1 MEAKFFSEIEKKINV
16 KTIKD
21 FEKEIRI
28 KINNEFETLRKKNE
42 DLSRILIADE
52 CNMWNKI
59 KNGEYSWLQLNNDK
73 NKKLYRL
80 IEIYSNFNEI
90 VDSVKDL
97 NTKIDRVKLLK
108 TLLMKIRKNIIF
120 IKYYIYP
127 PKYAFIK

>member
-28 KINNEFETLRKKNE
+28 KINNEFETLRKKND

-90 VDSVKDL
+90 VDSVKNL
-97 NTKIDRVKLLK
+97 NTKIDSVNLLK
-108 TLLMKIRKNIIF
+108 NA
-120 IKYYIYP
+120 P
-127 PKYAFIK
+127 DED

>member
-1 MEAKFFSEIEKKINV
+1 MESKFFSEIEKKINV

-59 KNGEYSWLQLNNDK
+59 KNGEYSWLQLSNDK

-90 VDSVKDL
+90 VDSVKNL
-97 NTKIDRVKLLK
+97 NTKIDRFKLLK
-108 TLLMKIRKNIIF
+108 NDTDED
-120 IKYYIYP
+120 
-127 PKYAFIK
+127 

>member
-1 MEAKFFSEIEKKINV
+1 MEAKFFSEIEKKMNV

-21 FEKEIRI
+21 FEKEVRT
-28 KINNEFETLRKKNE
+28 KIYNEFETLRKKNE
-42 DLSRILIADE
+42 DLSRILISDE

-59 KNGEYSWLQLNNDK
+59 RNGEYSWLQLNNDK

-108 TLLMKIRKNIIF
+108 NE
-120 IKYYIYP
+120 P
-127 PKYAFIK
+127 DGE

>member
-1 MEAKFFSEIEKKINV
+1 METKFFSEIEKKINV

-59 KNGEYSWLQLNNDK
+59 KNGEYSWLQLSNDK

-90 VDSVKDL
+90 VDSVKNL
-97 NTKIDRVKLLK
+97 NTKIDRFKLLK
-108 TLLMKIRKNIIF
+108 NTTDED
-120 IKYYIYP
+120 
-127 PKYAFIK
+127 

>member
-1 MEAKFFSEIEKKINV
+1 METKFFSEIEKKINV
-16 KTIKD
+16 KKIKD

-97 NTKIDRVKLLK
+97 NTKIDRFKLLK
-108 TLLMKIRKNIIF
+108 NA
-120 IKYYIYP
+120 P
-127 PKYAFIK
+127 DED

>member
-59 KNGEYSWLQLNNDK
+59 KNGAYSWLQLNNDK

-80 IEIYSNFNEI
+80 IESYSNFNEI
-90 VDSVKDL
+90 VDSVKNL

-108 TLLMKIRKNIIF
+108 NA
-120 IKYYIYP
+120 P
-127 PKYAFIK
+127 DED

>member
-1 MEAKFFSEIEKKINV
+1 MEAKFFSEIEKKMNV

-21 FEKEIRI
+21 FEKEVRT
-28 KINNEFETLRKKNE
+28 KIYNEFETLRKKNE
-42 DLSRILIADE
+42 DLSRILISGE
-52 CNMWNKI
+52 CDMWNKI

-80 IEIYSNFNEI
+80 IEIYSKFNEI

-108 TLLMKIRKNIIF
+108 NE
-120 IKYYIYP
+120 P
-127 PKYAFIK
+127 DGD

>member
-59 KNGEYSWLQLNNDK
+59 KNGAYSWLQLNNDK

-90 VDSVKDL
+90 VDSVKNL
-97 NTKIDRVKLLK
+97 NTKIDRFKLLK
-108 TLLMKIRKNIIF
+108 NATDED
-120 IKYYIYP
+120 
-127 PKYAFIK
+127 

>member
-1 MEAKFFSEIEKKINV
+1 MENKFFSEIEKKINV

-28 KINNEFETLRKKNE
+28 KINNEFETLRKKND

-90 VDSVKDL
+90 VDSVKNL
-97 NTKIDRVKLLK
+97 NTKIDRVNLLK
-108 TLLMKIRKNIIF
+108 NA
-120 IKYYIYP
+120 P
-127 PKYAFIK
+127 DED

>member
-1 MEAKFFSEIEKKINV
+1 MEAKFFSEIEKKMNV

-21 FEKEIRI
+21 FEKEVRT
-28 KINNEFETLRKKNE
+28 KIYNEFETLRKKNE
-42 DLSRILIADE
+42 DLSRILISDE

-59 KNGEYSWLQLNNDK
+59 RNGEYSWLQLNNDK

-108 TLLMKIRKNIIF
+108 NA
-120 IKYYIYP
+120 P
-127 PKYAFIK
+127 DED

>member
-59 KNGEYSWLQLNNDK
+59 KNGAYSWLQLNNDK

-97 NTKIDRVKLLK
+97 NTKMDRVKLLK
-108 TLLMKIRKNIIF
+108 NA
-120 IKYYIYP
+120 P
-127 PKYAFIK
+127 DED

>member
-21 FEKEIRI
+21 FEKEIRM

-90 VDSVKDL
+90 VDSVKNL
-97 NTKIDRVKLLK
+97 NTKIDRFKLLK
-108 TLLMKIRKNIIF
+108 NA
-120 IKYYIYP
+120 P
-127 PKYAFIK
+127 DED

>member
-90 VDSVKDL
+90 VDSVKNL
-97 NTKIDRVKLLK
+97 NTKIDRVNLLK
-108 TLLMKIRKNIIF
+108 NA
-120 IKYYIYP
+120 P
-127 PKYAFIK
+127 DED

>member
-90 VDSVKDL
+90 VDNVKNL
-97 NTKIDRVKLLK
+97 NTKIDRVNLLK
-108 TLLMKIRKNIIF
+108 NA
-120 IKYYIYP
+120 P
-127 PKYAFIK
+127 EED

>member
-1 MEAKFFSEIEKKINV
+1 MEAKFFSEIEKKMSI

-21 FEKEIRI
+21 FEKEVRT
-28 KINNEFETLRKKNE
+28 KIYNEFETLRKKNE
-42 DLSRILIADE
+42 DLSRVLISDE

-59 KNGEYSWLQLNNDK
+59 KNGEYSWLQLNNEK

-97 NTKIDRVKLLK
+97 NTKIERVKLLK
-108 TLLMKIRKNIIF
+108 NA
-120 IKYYIYP
+120 P
-127 PKYAFIK
+127 DEE

>member
-59 KNGEYSWLQLNNDK
+59 KNGAYSWLQLNNDK

-80 IEIYSNFNEI
+80 IEIYSNCNEI
-90 VDSVKDL
+90 VDSVKNL

-108 TLLMKIRKNIIF
+108 NA
-120 IKYYIYP
+120 P
-127 PKYAFIK
+127 DED

>member
-42 DLSRILIADE
+42 DLSRILIAGE

-59 KNGEYSWLQLNNDK
+59 KNGAYSWLQLNNDK

-90 VDSVKDL
+90 VDSVKNL

-108 TLLMKIRKNIIF
+108 NA
-120 IKYYIYP
+120 P
-127 PKYAFIK
+127 DED

>member
-1 MEAKFFSEIEKKINV
+1 MESKFFSEIEKKINV

-28 KINNEFETLRKKNE
+28 KINNEFETLRKKND

-108 TLLMKIRKNIIF
+108 NA
-120 IKYYIYP
+120 P
-127 PKYAFIK
+127 DED

>member
-59 KNGEYSWLQLNNDK
+59 KNGAYSWLQ
-73 NKKLYRL
+73 
-80 IEIYSNFNEI
+80 
-90 VDSVKDL
+90 
-97 NTKIDRVKLLK
+97 
-108 TLLMKIRKNIIF
+108 
-120 IKYYIYP
+120 
-127 PKYAFIK
+127 

>member
-73 NKKLYRL
+73 NKKLYNL
-80 IEIYSNFNEI
+80 SKF
-90 VDSVKDL
+90 
-97 NTKIDRVKLLK
+97 
-108 TLLMKIRKNIIF
+108 TLTLMK
-120 IKYYIYP
+120 
-127 PKYAFIK
+127 